1 MYEKMDEYPML
12 NRHIEVEK
20 KSQEPKN
27 PLRFESTISL
37 IKKFFIYKV
46 MASDIFIN
54 YSLLGM
60 RLSYKLLGT
69 SLTNYA
75 IEQTCGSIFTGGVT
89 LDDLLKEQAKLE
101 AQNVGT
107 IGMSVVEGLR
117 EVSEQKLDHFLDFT
131 VEAIKKIT
139 KGRTEGHMAV
149 KLTAFVSMEV
159 MEKVS
164 KAQRTFI
171 EKILS
176 TPMDASSKDVLSQQQ
191 LRKNLAD
198 LGIDQYSE

>member
-1 MYEKMDEYPML
+1 
-12 NRHIEVEK
+12 
-20 KSQEPKN
+20 
-27 PLRFESTISL
+27 
-37 IKKFFIYKV
+37 

-69 SLTNYA
+69 SLTNLA
-75 IEQTCGSIFTGGVT
+75 IESTCGSIFTGGVT
-89 LDDLLKEQAKLE
+89 LDDLLREQAKLE
-101 AQNVGT
+101 TQNIGT

-117 EVSEQKLDHFLDFT
+117 EVSEEKLDHFLDFT
-131 VEAIKKIT
+131 MEAINKIT
-139 KGRTEGHMAV
+139 KGRDEGHMAV

-171 EKILS
+171 EQILC
-176 TPMDASSKDVLSQQQ
+176 TPINASSNNVLSQ
-191 LRKNLAD
+191 
-198 LGIDQYSE
+198 E